1 MTDQKKLDVPW
12 GMKPEPAEVLGD
24 IDLTGKRGVVTG
36 GYSGIGLE
44 TVRALTE
51 RGMDV
56 IVPVRSRE
64 KAEAA
69 LAGMDRVTV
78 AGLDLSDLS
87 SVKAFASTNTSD
99 GKPLDLL
106 INNAGIMACPEARLG
121 DGWESQFAT
130 NHIGHFVL
138 TTELLPSIRK
148 ADAPRVVALSSSAN
162 RISGIHWDDP
172 QFTTEPYDKWQA
184 YGQSK
189 TANALFARHLNKLE
203 DGLLAFS
210 VHPGGIMTDLQ
221 RHLTVGEQVAAGWLN
236 EDGELSDRAKPL
248 FKTTTQGASTTL
260 WAATSPMLNDHGG
273 VFCEDCNIGALDD
286 SEGRSFAGV
295 RSWACSDEEAEK
307 LWAYTEEL
315 LA

>member
-12 GMKPEPAEVLGD
+12 GAKPEPDEVLGD
-24 IDLTGKRGVVTG
+24 IDLSGRRGVVTG

-44 TVRALTE
+44 TVRALTG

-56 IVPVRSRE
+56 IVPARSRE

-69 LAGMDRVTV
+69 LAGIDRVTV
-78 AGLDLSDLS
+78 ADLDLSDLS
-87 SVKAFASTNTSD
+87 SVKSFAATVTAD

-138 TTELLPSIRK
+138 ATELLPAIRK
-148 ADAPRVVALSSSAN
+148 ADKPRVVALSSSAN
-162 RISGIHWDDP
+162 RISGILWHDP
-172 QFTTEPYDKWQA
+172 QFTKAPYDKWKA

-221 RHLTVGEQVAAGWLN
+221 RHLSVEEQVASGWLN
-236 EDGELSDRAKPL
+236 EKGELSDRAKPL
-248 FKTTTQGASTTL
+248 FKSTTQGASTTL
-260 WAATSPMLNDHGG
+260 WAATSPMLEAHGG
-273 VFCEDCNIGALDD
+273 VFCEDCNIGELDD
-286 SEGRSFAGV
+286 SEGRGFTGV

>member
-1 MTDQKKLDVPW
+1 MTDQIKLDVPW
-12 GMKPEPAEVLGD
+12 DRKPEPNEVLGD
-24 IDLTGKRGVVTG
+24 IDLSGKRAVVTG

-44 TVRALTE
+44 TVRALSGRSVE
-51 RGMDV
+51 V

-69 LAGMDRVTV
+69 LGGIDRVTV
-78 AGLDLSDLS
+78 ADLDLGDLA
-87 SVKAFASTNTSD
+87 SVKSFAGTVTSD

-121 DGWESQFAT
+121 HGWESQFAT

-138 TTELLPSIRK
+138 TAELLPSILK
-148 ADAPRVVALSSSAN
+148 ADRPRVVALSSSAN
-162 RISGIHWDDP
+162 RISGIRWDDP
-172 QFTTEPYDKWQA
+172 QFTKDPYEKWLA

-189 TANALFARHLNKLE
+189 TANALFARHLNKRE

-221 RHLTVGEQVAAGWLN
+221 RHLSVEEQVKAGWMDEN
-236 EDGELSDRAKPL
+236 GELSERAKPL

-260 WAATSPMLNDHGG
+260 WAATSPMLESHGG
-273 VFCEDCNIGALDD
+273 VFCEDCNISEENDD
-286 SEGRSFAGV
+286 PDSRFFGV